1 MQPTWAP
8 DGQTI
13 AFWGI
18 RDFDGGGAQRE
29 IGIVSAGGG
38 DPTWVTEDQA
48 VDWSPV
54 WSPESESLY
63 YISDRGG
70 SANIWRIDVHPGAGE
85 AASPPRPLTAPSRLV
100 SRIAISGDGSQLI
113 FTDENVSSN
122 VARVELDT
130 ASGPGLP
137 VAVTRGSS
145 EFVQAQASPDGEWVT
160 FRSAGSQED
169 LYVVRA
175 DGSDLLQLTDDS
187 AKDRRPSWSPGGEQI
202 LFYSDRSGRYEFWA
216 MNRDGSGLEQV
227 TEGEGDSFFYP
238 KWSPDGGRISA
249 TTSNASA
256 IWDLSLTK
264 PARDHEILPPIDAD
278 GRYLF
283 DPEWSPDS
291 NRLAGVVL
299 PADQA
304 PSSND
309 GVAIYSLDSGEYE
322 VIYEPEEGIDVHGAF
337 WKSDGRGLFLE
348 LRKSDDSRLLAILDL
363 ESRDLEEVWIAPEG
377 AHDFRPSADGRTVY
391 FIQGVEETDLWLA
404 AFE

>member
-1 MQPTWAP
+1 MPTS
-8 DGQTI
+8 G
-13 AFWGI
+13 
-18 RDFDGGGAQRE
+18 
-29 IGIVSAGGG
+29 
-38 DPTWVTEDQA
+38 
-48 VDWSPV
+48 
-54 WSPESESLY
+54 ESMWIELQVKPL
-63 YISDRGG
+63 
-70 SANIWRIDVHPGAGE
+70 N
-85 AASPPRPLTAPSRLV
+85 PPRPLTAPSRLV
-100 SRIAISGDGSQLI
+100 SRIAISGDGNQLI

-130 ASGPGLP
+130 ASGAGVP

-145 EFVQAQASPDGEWVT
+145 DFVQAQASPDGEWVA

-187 AKDRRPSWSPGGEQI
+187 AKDRRPSWSPVGEQI

-238 KWSPDGGRISA
+238 KWSPDGEKISA
-249 TTSNASA
+249 TTSNSSA

-264 PARDHEILPPIDAD
+264 PARDYELLPPIDEG

-283 DPEWSPDS
+283 DPEWSPDGT
-291 NRLAGVVL
+291 RLAGVVL
-299 PADQA
+299 QA
-304 PSSND
+304 NQTPGSNE

-322 VIYEPEEGIDVHGAF
+322 IIFEPEEGLAVLGAF
-337 WKSDGRGLFLE
+337 WRRDGLGMFLE
-348 LRKSDDSRLLAILDL
+348 LRRSDDSHVLATLDL
-363 ESRDLEEVWIAPEG
+363 ANGDLEEIWTAPEG
-377 AHDFRPSADGRTVY
+377 AFDLQPSADGRTVH

-404 AFE
+404 TLE